1 MYTHQDTSMYHI
13 HTNTHVSVLLS
24 LELILYSV
32 GTEYE
37 LKAKRRNISDNVR
50 EDKEEGTFLLVRI
63 LCLL

>member
-1 MYTHQDTSMYHI
+1 MYHI

-24 LELILYSV
+24 LELILSCV
-32 GTEYE
+32 RTEYE

-63 LCLL
+63 LFLL

>member
-1 MYTHQDTSMYHI
+1 MYHI

-24 LELILYSV
+24 LELILFCV

-63 LCLL
+63 LFLL